1 MYMDSSNCDIST
13 NELSCSPKNDYVDE
27 ITLQLLINKQCKSKY
42 LMHHDPDK
50 YKEEEEY
57 KEKVKYYKN
66 DIANIFNDYS
76 NIKNYQI
83 TSDLDDAYNNFIKA
97 CLKHFEIKEVEQENT
112 YNQDNNDDVLFQNC
126 GAFSKG
132 RSYWG
137 KSVKKI

>member
-13 NELSCSPKNDYVDE
+13 NELSCSPKNDYIDE

-42 LMHHDPDK
+42 LMQHDPDK

-76 NIKNYQI
+76 NIKNHQI
-83 TSDLDDAYNNFIKA
+83 TSDLDDAYNNFIHIIKIIMMMCYFKIA
-97 CLKHFEIKEVEQENT
+97 VPSLKEGVI
-112 YNQDNNDDVLFQNC
+112 
-126 GAFSKG
+126 G
-132 RSYWG
+132 
-137 KSVKKI
+137 VKV

>member
-1 MYMDSSNCDIST
+1 MDSSNCDISS
-13 NELSCSPKNDYVDE
+13 NELSSSPKNDYIDE

-42 LMHHDPDK
+42 LMQHDPEK
-50 YKEEEEY
+50 YKQEEEY
-57 KEKVKYYKN
+57 KQKVIYYKD

-76 NIKNYQI
+76 NIRNHQV

-97 CLKHFEIKEVEQENT
+97 CLKHFEIKEVEQDNT
-112 YNQDNNDDVLFQNC
+112 YNNDTDTDNVLFQNC

-137 KSVKKI
+137 KGVKKI